1 MVGWNGESKFYR
13 SKVEIQDLFSGS
25 KKEQERK
32 KMKYD
37 VGMGLFSSRR
47 DLFSK
52 SCQSSA

>member
-13 SKVEIQDLFSGS
+13 SKVEMQDLFSGI

-32 KMKYD
+32 MRYD